1 MSTLAEIIYNIISPI
16 LLVVAVAF
24 VADRYLDLD
33 PRSLSRLLVY
43 VFTPFLIFEGV
54 AFSDLSGSEAGQ
66 LVAVAILMSV
76 GIALVAWMVAHW
88 AQLDRRTA
96 AAFTLSATL
105 INAGNYGLPLN
116 RFAFGAP
123 GEERALVFFI
133 ATVVVSYTLGVFLAS
148 FGNLSARLAL
158 RNVFGVPLVYAA
170 LLGLAVNLLNVD
182 LPLPMTRAVGL
193 MADAAIPAMLAVLGV
208 QLSRAS
214 VRGRIQP
221 IVLASA
227 LRLLVGPLIAVGLV
241 ALLGLEGLARQVA
254 IVQSAMP
261 TAVVTGVLAVEF
273 DADAELVTA
282 TILVST
288 VASVIT
294 LSVLLSWLM

>member
-1 MSTLAEIIYNIISPI
+1 MSTLAEIVYNIIAPI
-16 LLVVAVAF
+16 FLVVAVGF
-24 VADRYLDLD
+24 VADRQFDVD
-33 PRSLSRLLVY
+33 ARALSRLLVY
-43 VFTPFLIFEGV
+43 VFTPILIFEGV
-54 AFSDLSGSEAGQ
+54 AYSDLSGGEAGQ
-66 LVAVAILMSV
+66 LVAVAIVMSV
-76 GIALVAWMVAHW
+76 GVALVAWLVAR
-88 AQLDRRTA
+88 LVRFDRHTA
-96 AAFTLSATL
+96 SAFTLSATL

-116 RFAFGAP
+116 RFAFGSA

-148 FGNLSARLAL
+148 FGRLSARLAL
-158 RNVFGVPLVYAA
+158 RNVFAVPLVYAA
-170 LLGLAVNLLNVD
+170 LIGLAVNLGDVEI
-182 LPLPMTRAVGL
+182 PLPVRRAVGL
-193 MADAAIPAMLAVLGV
+193 LADATIPVMLTVLGV

-221 IVLASA
+221 ILLASA

-241 ALLGLEGLARQVA
+241 VLLQIDGLTRQVA

-273 DADAELVTA
+273 GSDAELVTA

-288 VASVIT
+288 LASSIT
-294 LSVLLSWLM
+294 LTVLLSWLM

>member
-16 LLVVAVAF
+16 LLVVTVAF
-24 VADRYLDLD
+24 VADRYLDID

-66 LVAVAILMSV
+66 LIAVAILMSV

-88 AQLDRRTA
+88 TQFDRRTA

-133 ATVVVSYTLGVFLAS
+133 ATVIVSYTLGVFLAS

-214 VRGRIQP
+214 VRGRMQP
-221 IVLASA
+221 IVLASV

-241 ALLGLEGLARQVA
+241 ALLGLEGLTRQVA

-261 TAVVTGVLAVEF
+261 TAVITGVLAVEF
-273 DADAELVTA
+273 GADAELVTA

>member
-1 MSTLAEIIYNIISPI
+1 MSTLAEILYNIISPI

-24 VADRYLDLD
+24 VADRHLDID

-54 AFSDLSGSEAGQ
+54 AYSDLSGSEAGQ

-76 GIALVAWMVAHW
+76 GIALAAWMVAHW
-88 AQLDRRTA
+88 TRLDRRTA

-116 RFAFGAP
+116 RFAFGGA

-158 RNVFGVPLVYAA
+158 RNVFSVPLVYAA
-170 LLGLAVNLLNVD
+170 LLGVVVNLLNVD
-182 LPLPMTRAVGL
+182 LPLPVTRAVGL
-193 MADAAIPAMLAVLGV
+193 MADASIPAMLAVLGV

-227 LRLLVGPLIAVGLV
+227 LRLLLGPLIAVGLV
-241 ALLGLEGLARQVA
+241 ALLGLEGLTRQVA

-261 TAVVTGVLAVEF
+261 TAVVTGVLAIEF
-273 DADAELVTA
+273 GADAELVTA

>member
-24 VADRYLDLD
+24 VADRYLDID

-43 VFTPFLIFEGV
+43 VFTPFLIFKGV

-88 AQLDRRTA
+88 TQLDRRTA

-123 GEERALVFFI
+123 GEERAIVFFI
-133 ATVVVSYTLGVFLAS
+133 ATVIVSYTLGVFLAS

-214 VRGRIQP
+214 VRGRMQP

-273 DADAELVTA
+273 GADAELVTA